1 MIGVDSEKIDQ
12 YIEIAAGVGSTA
24 EVATIEDPFTRSV
37 TLLFMLVK
45 EHGLDPWSLDL
56 KHTIQ
61 EYQKYAVKEDD
72 LDLPLAGSVLG
83 WAWDVLRLRAT
94 GAIEATEPIPEP
106 QPEWVDFDFG
116 WEPTYAEQL
125 EDSSEPP
132 IEESVLNKEDLEDF
146 LIQNS
151 GKLIKKSLSIV
162 DNVNDYISSAPEN
175 RDVAALAEL
184 IKASSSAIETLNK
197 LHVAKERNET
207 QLEVKKIDVESKE
220 RINIAD
226 NQAKI
231 LLSREDIMKALVED
245 ESEVIDV

>member
-1 MIGVDSEKIDQ
+1 MAEELDEAVNDI
-12 YIEIAAGVGSTA
+12 IAQLKQNNK
-24 EVATIEDPFTRSV
+24 VAKAPV
-37 TLLFMLVK
+37 
-45 EHGLDPWSLDL
+45 
-56 KHTIQ
+56 
-61 EYQKYAVKEDD
+61 
-72 LDLPLAGSVLG
+72 
-83 WAWDVLRLRAT
+83 
-94 GAIEATEPIPEP
+94 
-106 QPEWVDFDFG
+106 
-116 WEPTYAEQL
+116 
-125 EDSSEPP
+125 
-132 IEESVLNKEDLEDF
+132 EESVLNKEDLEDF

-231 LLSREDIMKALVED
+231 LLSREDILNGLVDED
-245 ESEVIDV
+245 KEVIDV

>member
-1 MIGVDSEKIDQ
+1 M
-12 YIEIAAGVGSTA
+12 A
-24 EVATIEDPFTRSV
+24 EELDEAVNDIISQLKQNNKVARTPV
-37 TLLFMLVK
+37 
-45 EHGLDPWSLDL
+45 
-56 KHTIQ
+56 
-61 EYQKYAVKEDD
+61 
-72 LDLPLAGSVLG
+72 
-83 WAWDVLRLRAT
+83 
-94 GAIEATEPIPEP
+94 
-106 QPEWVDFDFG
+106 
-116 WEPTYAEQL
+116 
-125 EDSSEPP
+125 
-132 IEESVLNKEDLEDF
+132 EESVLDKEDLEDF

-207 QLEVKKIDVESKE
+207 QLEVKKIDVQSKE

-231 LLSREDIMKALVED
+231 LLSREDIMNALLD
-245 ESEVIDV
+245 DDKEVIDV

>member
-1 MIGVDSEKIDQ
+1 MYMADELDEAVSDIISQLKQ
-12 YIEIAAGVGSTA
+12 NNK
-24 EVATIEDPFTRSV
+24 VA
-37 TLLFMLVK
+37 
-45 EHGLDPWSLDL
+45 
-56 KHTIQ
+56 
-61 EYQKYAVKEDD
+61 
-72 LDLPLAGSVLG
+72 
-83 WAWDVLRLRAT
+83 RA
-94 GAIEATEPIPEP
+94 P
-106 QPEWVDFDFG
+106 V
-116 WEPTYAEQL
+116 
-125 EDSSEPP
+125 
-132 IEESVLNKEDLEDF
+132 EESFLDKENLEDF

-220 RINIAD
+220 RMNIAD

-231 LLSREDIMKALVED
+231 LLSREDVISALVED
-245 ESEVIDV
+245 DSEVIDV

>member
-1 MIGVDSEKIDQ
+1 MAEELDEAVNDI
-12 YIEIAAGVGSTA
+12 IAQLKQNNK
-24 EVATIEDPFTRSV
+24 VAKAPV
-37 TLLFMLVK
+37 
-45 EHGLDPWSLDL
+45 
-56 KHTIQ
+56 
-61 EYQKYAVKEDD
+61 
-72 LDLPLAGSVLG
+72 
-83 WAWDVLRLRAT
+83 
-94 GAIEATEPIPEP
+94 
-106 QPEWVDFDFG
+106 
-116 WEPTYAEQL
+116 
-125 EDSSEPP
+125 
-132 IEESVLNKEDLEDF
+132 EESVLNKEDLEDF

-231 LLSREDIMKALVED
+231 LLSREDILTALVDED
-245 ESEVIDV
+245 KEVIDV

>member
-1 MIGVDSEKIDQ
+1 M
-12 YIEIAAGVGSTA
+12 A
-24 EVATIEDPFTRSV
+24 EELDEAVNDIISQLKQNNKVARTPV
-37 TLLFMLVK
+37 
-45 EHGLDPWSLDL
+45 
-56 KHTIQ
+56 
-61 EYQKYAVKEDD
+61 
-72 LDLPLAGSVLG
+72 
-83 WAWDVLRLRAT
+83 
-94 GAIEATEPIPEP
+94 
-106 QPEWVDFDFG
+106 
-116 WEPTYAEQL
+116 
-125 EDSSEPP
+125 
-132 IEESVLNKEDLEDF
+132 EESVLDKEDLEDF

-207 QLEVKKIDVESKE
+207 QLEVKKIDVQSKE

-231 LLSREDIMKALVED
+231 LLSREDIMNALLD
-245 ESEVIDV
+245 DDKDVIDV

>member
-1 MIGVDSEKIDQ
+1 MAEELDEAVNDIISQLKQNNKVSRAPID
-12 YIEIAAGVGSTA
+12 
-24 EVATIEDPFTRSV
+24 
-37 TLLFMLVK
+37 
-45 EHGLDPWSLDL
+45 
-56 KHTIQ
+56 
-61 EYQKYAVKEDD
+61 
-72 LDLPLAGSVLG
+72 
-83 WAWDVLRLRAT
+83 
-94 GAIEATEPIPEP
+94 
-106 QPEWVDFDFG
+106 
-116 WEPTYAEQL
+116 
-125 EDSSEPP
+125 
-132 IEESVLNKEDLEDF
+132 ESVLDKEDLEDF

-231 LLSREDIMKALVED
+231 LLSREDILNALVDED
-245 ESEVIDV
+245 KEVIDV

>member
-1 MIGVDSEKIDQ
+1 MAEELDEAVNDIISQLKQNNKVSRAPID
-12 YIEIAAGVGSTA
+12 
-24 EVATIEDPFTRSV
+24 
-37 TLLFMLVK
+37 
-45 EHGLDPWSLDL
+45 
-56 KHTIQ
+56 
-61 EYQKYAVKEDD
+61 
-72 LDLPLAGSVLG
+72 
-83 WAWDVLRLRAT
+83 
-94 GAIEATEPIPEP
+94 
-106 QPEWVDFDFG
+106 
-116 WEPTYAEQL
+116 
-125 EDSSEPP
+125 
-132 IEESVLNKEDLEDF
+132 ESVLDKEDLEDF

-207 QLEVKKIDVESKE
+207 QLEVKKIDVQSKE

-231 LLSREDIMKALVED
+231 LLSREDIMNALLD
-245 ESEVIDV
+245 DDKDVIDV

>member
-1 MIGVDSEKIDQ
+1 MAEELDEAVNDI
-12 YIEIAAGVGSTA
+12 IAQLKQNNK
-24 EVATIEDPFTRSV
+24 VAKAPV
-37 TLLFMLVK
+37 
-45 EHGLDPWSLDL
+45 
-56 KHTIQ
+56 
-61 EYQKYAVKEDD
+61 
-72 LDLPLAGSVLG
+72 
-83 WAWDVLRLRAT
+83 
-94 GAIEATEPIPEP
+94 
-106 QPEWVDFDFG
+106 
-116 WEPTYAEQL
+116 
-125 EDSSEPP
+125 
-132 IEESVLNKEDLEDF
+132 EESVLNKEDLEDF

-207 QLEVKKIDVESKE
+207 QLEVKKIDVQSKE

-231 LLSREDIMKALVED
+231 LLSREDILNALVDED
-245 ESEVIDV
+245 KEVIDV

>member
-1 MIGVDSEKIDQ
+1 M
-12 YIEIAAGVGSTA
+12 A
-24 EVATIEDPFTRSV
+24 EELDEAVNDIITQLKQNNKVAKAPV
-37 TLLFMLVK
+37 
-45 EHGLDPWSLDL
+45 
-56 KHTIQ
+56 
-61 EYQKYAVKEDD
+61 
-72 LDLPLAGSVLG
+72 
-83 WAWDVLRLRAT
+83 
-94 GAIEATEPIPEP
+94 
-106 QPEWVDFDFG
+106 
-116 WEPTYAEQL
+116 
-125 EDSSEPP
+125 
-132 IEESVLNKEDLEDF
+132 EESVLNKEDLEDF

-231 LLSREDIMKALVED
+231 LLSREDILNALVDED
-245 ESEVIDV
+245 KEVIDV

>member
-1 MIGVDSEKIDQ
+1 MAEELDEAVNDI
-12 YIEIAAGVGSTA
+12 IAQLKQNNK
-24 EVATIEDPFTRSV
+24 VAKAPV
-37 TLLFMLVK
+37 
-45 EHGLDPWSLDL
+45 
-56 KHTIQ
+56 
-61 EYQKYAVKEDD
+61 
-72 LDLPLAGSVLG
+72 
-83 WAWDVLRLRAT
+83 
-94 GAIEATEPIPEP
+94 
-106 QPEWVDFDFG
+106 
-116 WEPTYAEQL
+116 
-125 EDSSEPP
+125 
-132 IEESVLNKEDLEDF
+132 EESVLNKEDLEDF

-207 QLEVKKIDVESKE
+207 QLEVKKIDVQSKE

-231 LLSREDIMKALVED
+231 LLSREDILNALVDED
-245 ESEVIDV
+245 QEVIDV